1 MNRQLSDLRSQLRQS
16 QQELQ
21 TLLEAFLGRES
32 LLPGS
37 VYILRRKCGK
47 KNCRCARGELHE
59 STVLSYRGQGR
70 TQNVSPPPEQ
80 IPTLRKLTGDYR
92 HCRQARAQLVRLQQQ
107 MLKVVDAL
115 EAARVQQG
123 EAQFR
128 KLRAPSSPVRK
139 PRSER

>member
-1 MNRQLSDLRSQLRQS
+1 MNRQLSDLRSQLRQT

-21 TLLEAFLGRES
+21 ALLEAFLGRES

-47 KNCRCARGELHE
+47 KNCHCARGELHE

-80 IPTLRKLTGDYR
+80 IQTLRKLTGDYR

-107 MLKVVDAL
+107 MLKVV
-115 EAARVQQG
+115 ESGKGVKSG
-123 EAQFR
+123 
-128 KLRAPSSPVRK
+128 KGVRNLF
-139 PRSER
+139 